1 MSTSSS
7 TTDDAN
13 HLLGEVG
20 MEKEDSCNI
29 SGITTMTNDG
39 TPVVGF
45 SPTTTSLSLTRKL
58 NIDEV
63 LELVG
68 EYGTYQRILN
78 VIFGL
83 MEIPY
88 VFIVYI
94 MFFTALPP
102 NWRCVSNSTQCTLNG
117 TFANDDEYRCNI
129 PRSEWEYVQPNS
141 FSMIVAYDLGC
152 DREWLVYLST
162 SIIFFG
168 ALFGFIIL
176 NWISD
181 NYGRKKVVFVSYL
194 FSNLANVLSAFMPS
208 VELFIVF
215 RFVAGFF
222 MVGANCFIMIS
233 EVVGGKY
240 RAPAG
245 NIIWLFYTAALCL
258 LSFKA
263 YLIDSW
269 KMLFFYGSIPYL
281 VMMFVYKF
289 VPESV
294 RWLRLKGRVN
304 DALVIIQNIGKVNG
318 KILDVNVTLSVPPV
332 KKTVTSPLDIFH
344 SKKMI
349 LNTIILFFAFLVN
362 ANVYF
367 GLSLAADD
375 LGVGSVYLNFVL
387 VSLVEFPADLLAIVF
402 CNKFGR
408 KKAST
413 LPLILAGV
421 LTLVV
426 SSIPPTST
434 SRIVVGM
441 FGKLFITISFN
452 SISTWVVE
460 IYTTNI
466 RSEALGLMGISSTI
480 GGASA
485 PWIAKGLRKVKP
497 NLPFHIMGTL
507 GLVAGIVSFVLPE
520 TNGVVMKDNVIEAH
534 EEVEDGIRL
543 K

>member
-1 MSTSSS
+1 MSTL
-7 TTDDAN
+7 TTDDAK
-13 HLLGEVG
+13 HLLGQVG
-20 MEKEDSCNI
+20 MEKEDGSN
-29 SGITTMTNDG
+29 GGKTTAMTLDE
-39 TPVVGF
+39 TPVVGYSST
-45 SPTTTSLSLTRKL
+45 SPAPSSIMKKL

-63 LELVG
+63 LELIG
-68 EYGTYQRILN
+68 EYGQFQRILN

-88 VFIVYI
+88 VFTVYI

-102 NWRCVSNSTQCTLNG
+102 DWRCVSNSTHCTLNG
-117 TFANDDEYRCNI
+117 TFTSDDEYRCHI
-129 PRSEWEYVQPNS
+129 PRSEWEYVQPKS
-141 FSMIVAYDLGC
+141 YSMIVAYDLGC

-181 NYGRKKVVFVSYL
+181 NYGRKKILFVSYL
-194 FSNLANVLSAFMPS
+194 VSNIANGISAFMPS
-208 VELFIVF
+208 IELFILF

-245 NIIWLFYTAALCL
+245 NIVWLFYTAALCL
-258 LSFKA
+258 LPLKA

-269 KMLFFYGSIPYL
+269 QMLFFYGSIPYL
-281 VMMFVYKF
+281 VMLIVYKF

-294 RWLRLKGRVN
+294 RWLRLKGRVD
-304 DALVIIQNIGKVNG
+304 DALVIIRKIGKCNG
-318 KILDVNVTLSVPPV
+318 KVLDPNVTLSVPPA
-332 KKTVTSPLDIFH
+332 KKSITNPLDIFH
-344 SKKMI
+344 SKKMT
-349 LNTIILFFAFLVN
+349 LNTIVLIFAFMVN
-362 ANVYF
+362 ANVYY
-367 GLSLAADD
+367 GLSLAADE
-375 LGVGSVYLNFVL
+375 LGVGSVYSNFVL
-387 VSLVEFPADLLAIVF
+387 ISLVEFPADLLAILF

-426 SSIPPTST
+426 SAIPPTST
-434 SRIVVGM
+434 ARIVVGM
-441 FGKLFITISFN
+441 IGKLFITVSFN

-460 IYTTNI
+460 IYATNI
-466 RSEALGLMGISSTI
+466 RSEALGLMGIFSTI
-480 GGASA
+480 GAASA
-485 PWIAKGLRKVKP
+485 PWIARGLRKVKP
-497 NLPFHIMGTL
+497 NLSFHIMGTL
-507 GLVAGIVSFVLPE
+507 GLVAGIVSFILPE
-520 TNGVVMKDNVIEAH
+520 TNGVVMKDNAIEAQ
-534 EEVEDGIRL
+534 EEMDEGMQM